1 MTWLPMR
8 TSRHASV
15 VAMIVMLSAMLGG
28 TASGAAPTTSQDGI
42 TRTILAQAIP
52 GNASGQTLY
61 LEEVRIAPKAKLATH
76 LHEGTQIAS
85 VRSGV
90 LTYNIISGTVTVTRA
105 DGSTKDVAGPAT
117 VQLRRGDAITET
129 PTVVHYG
136 ANKGKVPVVILL
148 SALLATGAPLATP
161 VTTTPS

>member
-1 MTWLPMR
+1 
-8 TSRHASV
+8 
-15 VAMIVMLSAMLGG
+15 LGAALG
-28 TASGAAPTTSQDGI
+28 AATASAAPTTSQGGI

-52 GNASGQTLY
+52 TNAPGQTLY

-85 VRSGV
+85 VRAGV
-90 LTYNIISGTVTVTRA
+90 LTYNIVSGTVSVTRA
-105 DGSTKDVAGPAT
+105 DGSTKDVTGPST

-129 PTVVHYG
+129 PTLVHYG
-136 ANKGKVPVVILL
+136 ANNGTVPVVILL